1 MKLKAI
7 FSAVL
12 LILLSATS
20 GYAQFSH
27 HYYGGG
33 MSDYDRSV
41 RGGYQKYMQRGTIG
55 YHMRF
60 SSAELTAHYRDG
72 LSGVPTIFRHI
83 DTTVTLKIKSQ
94 GSWGAFDES
103 YIPLVSLDENSVMG
117 LDVGAFGEFLKFKV
131 GEFAPVPGEAEV
143 TDDMQGIAGGFLIG
157 VDYRVGGDAVLDK
170 SKRGMFNVGAGFSP
184 SFMALRY
191 APLNEVIPPMQF
203 KMIPYLKAEAGFFL
217 GIAFKVRAEMMFG
230 KMTYFDVT
238 GKDEDSQMD
247 ISMKGKI
254 TGFRLSL
261 GLMPYSWHWGE
272 DD

>member
-41 RGGYQKYMQRGTIG
+41 KGGYQKYMQRSTLG
-55 YHMRF
+55 YYIRF
-60 SSAELTAHYRDG
+60 ANAELTAHYRDG
-72 LSGVPTIFRHI
+72 LNGKPSFFRHV
-83 DTTVTLKIKSQ
+83 DTTTTLKLKSV
-94 GSWGAFDES
+94 GSWGAFEES
-103 YIPLVSLDENSVMG
+103 YIPIAGLDENSVMG
-117 LDVGAFGEFLKFKV
+117 LDLGAFGEFTTFKA
-131 GEFAPVPGEAEV
+131 GGFAPIPGEAAF
-143 TDDMQGIAGGFLIG
+143 TDDVNAITIGLLIG
-157 VDYRVGGDAVLDK
+157 IDYRVGGDAVLDK
-170 SKRGMFNVGAGFSP
+170 SKRGMFNIGAGFSP
-184 SFMALRY
+184 SAMALSY
-191 APLNEVIPPMQF
+191 NPLNEVVPPMQF
-203 KMIPYLKAEAGFFL
+203 KMIPYLKAEVGFFL
-217 GIAFKVRAEMMFG
+217 GIGFKLRGEMLFG
-230 KMTYFDVT
+230 KMNYFDVT
-238 GKDEDSQMD
+238 GKDEDSQLD
-247 ISMKGKI
+247 ISMKSKI